1 MKKVLLL
8 LFAISLFISSNA
20 QQLPQFRFQPFNRMI
35 LNPATIG
42 DHNSPDI
49 ILNHRSQWVG
59 FEGAPIIS
67 TLAGKYPFRPD
78 MAAGAFISN
87 DITGIT
93 NRLYLNLNYAYVLK
107 TDKFNISLGLAWTFT
122 QYQIKGEDI
131 TLFNPNDAILNT
143 SLTDAAWKPDINAG
157 IYIYSNVFYVGFAA
171 QQLLKSQF
179 KFYQNNGTEAQVTSS
194 RHFYF
199 TGGGIFDT
207 GFGDHIINPFV
218 NTYSTAGTP
227 FKFDIGINYM
237 FQNKFLAA
245 LHYANKDALVL
256 QLGYK
261 YNKFQIT
268 YAFDIV
274 TSRIRNVSSGA
285 HEISLAAFIFQPNKE
300 IKGNV
305 PSF

>member
-1 MKKVLLL
+1 
-8 LFAISLFISSNA
+8 
-20 QQLPQFRFQPFNRMI
+20 
-35 LNPATIG
+35 
-42 DHNSPDI
+42 
-49 ILNHRSQWVG
+49 
-59 FEGAPIIS
+59 
-67 TLAGKYPFRPD
+67 
-78 MAAGAFISN
+78 
-87 DITGIT
+87 
-93 NRLYLNLNYAYVLK
+93 
-107 TDKFNISLGLAWTFT
+107 
-122 QYQIKGEDI
+122 
-131 TLFNPNDAILNT
+131 
-143 SLTDAAWKPDINAG
+143 
-157 IYIYSNVFYVGFAA
+157 
-171 QQLLKSQF
+171 
-179 KFYQNNGTEAQVTSS
+179 
-194 RHFYF
+194 
-199 TGGGIFDT
+199 
-207 GFGDHIINPFV
+207 
-218 NTYSTAGTP
+218 